1 VGALKTY
8 CEEMKFT
15 VELKT
20 YKDKILVLPLI
31 EFAWAKNNKIFSI
44 KFGVWKWALK
54 ANFNF

>member
-1 VGALKTY
+1 
-8 CEEMKFT
+8 MKFT

-44 KFGVWKWALK
+44 KLGIWKWALK
-54 ANFNF
+54 TNFNF